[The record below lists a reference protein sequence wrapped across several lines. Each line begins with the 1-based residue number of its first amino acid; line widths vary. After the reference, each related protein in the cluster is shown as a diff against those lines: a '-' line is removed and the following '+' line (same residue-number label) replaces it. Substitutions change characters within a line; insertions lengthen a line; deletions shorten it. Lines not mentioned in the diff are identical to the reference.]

1 MEEKMLGKDVG
12 SDLRFE
18 IKLSVPGLW
27 AGYFPFS
34 WEDKYLMIAFLY
46 FSKSRKFR

>member
-18 IKLSVPGLW
+18 IKLSVQACGQVI
-27 AGYFPFS
+27 FPS
-34 WEDKYLMIAFLY
+34 LGKI
-46 FSKSRKFR
+46 SI